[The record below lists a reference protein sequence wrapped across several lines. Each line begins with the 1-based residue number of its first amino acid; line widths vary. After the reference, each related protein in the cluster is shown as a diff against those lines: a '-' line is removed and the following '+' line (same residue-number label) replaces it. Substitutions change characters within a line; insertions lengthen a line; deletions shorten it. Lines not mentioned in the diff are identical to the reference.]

1 MNLVVLHKFDGFD
14 PWGTRKGQRIV
25 VNFDYVKRFYEREEV
40 THDGSFRRSGM
51 VTHIIDNDGR
61 DILVAETQSEI
72 EEMLTG
78 GIKNV

>member
-1 MNLVVLHKFDGFD
+1 M
-14 PWGTRKGQRIV
+14 
-25 VNFDYVKRFYEREEV
+25 VKRFYEREEV

>member
-14 PWGTRKGQRIV
+14 PWGTIKGQRIV
-25 VNFDYVKRFYEREEV
+25 VNFDYVKMFYEREEV

-61 DILVAETQSEI
+61 DILVAETQNEI